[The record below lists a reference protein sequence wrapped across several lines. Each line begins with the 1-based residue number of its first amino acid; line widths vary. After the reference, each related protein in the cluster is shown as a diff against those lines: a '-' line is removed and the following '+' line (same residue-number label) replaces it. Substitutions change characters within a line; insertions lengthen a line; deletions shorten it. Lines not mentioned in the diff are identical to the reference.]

1 MEDKIIIEWLKC
13 NVTGCEHYDK
23 GGCDFYCNTS
33 ICQKRAM
40 YEYGLALQGKPTHTP
55 NYAEEQLEHA
65 EQQEEKLIEI
75 LKKELEESKKISAS
89 NYDEYQE
96 HLKLLQQELEDTK
109 KEYLKKY
116 KKETEDYKELLN
128 NQSISIKEYMKENEN
143 LKEENKKLTEEL
155 ESLKYQF
162 AEVQQIIK
170 ENERKLYNYE
180 SIKGLIKILYE
191 GL

>member
-1 MEDKIIIEWLKC
+1 MLKC
-13 NVTGCEHYDK
+13 INKECT
-23 GGCDFYCNTS
+23 YCNN
-33 ICQKRAM
+33 
-40 YEYGLALQGKPTHTP
+40 GKCEDEKYIRINFKGNCKNRIKLPHIP
-55 NYAEEQLEHA
+55 NYAEEQLEHV
-65 EQQEEKLIEI
+65 EQQEETLIKI
-75 LKKELEESKKISAS
+75 SKKEI
-89 NYDEYQE
+89 D
-96 HLKLLQQELEDTK
+96 
-109 KEYLKKY
+109 
-116 KKETEDYKELLN
+116 DYEELLN

-162 AEVQQIIK
+162 AGVQQIIK

>member
-1 MEDKIIIEWLKC
+1 MLKC
-13 NVTGCEHYDK
+13 INKECT
-23 GGCDFYCNTS
+23 YCNN
-33 ICQKRAM
+33 
-40 YEYGLALQGKPTHTP
+40 GKCEDEKYIRINFKGNCKNRIKPPHTQ

-65 EQQEEKLIEI
+65 EKQQEKLIEI
-75 LKKELEESKKISAS
+75 LKKELEESKKTSAS

-96 HLKLLQQELEDTK
+96 HLKILKQELEDTK

-116 KKETEDYKELLN
+116 QKETEDY
-128 NQSISIKEYMKENEN
+128 IKERKN

-162 AEVQQIIK
+162 AGAQQIIK